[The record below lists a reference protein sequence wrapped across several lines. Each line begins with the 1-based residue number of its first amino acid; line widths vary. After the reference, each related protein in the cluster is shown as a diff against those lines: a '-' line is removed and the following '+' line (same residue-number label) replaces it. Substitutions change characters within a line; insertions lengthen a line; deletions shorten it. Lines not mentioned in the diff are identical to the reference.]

1 MASILLTDEIELKL
15 EQLKASSNGQDIA
28 LCVHPFVASYIN
40 KKTGWMGLVGD
51 SLKKNWSSK
60 LGKKLEVREMSSY
73 SVLEYGFFNS
83 EDEELT
89 I

>member
-1 MASILLTDEIELKL
+1 
-15 EQLKASSNGQDIA
+15 
-28 LCVHPFVASYIN
+28 
-40 KKTGWMGLVGD
+40 MGLVGD
-51 SLKKNWSSK
+51 SLKKDWSIK
-60 LGKKLEVREMSSY
+60 LGKKLEVREMTSY